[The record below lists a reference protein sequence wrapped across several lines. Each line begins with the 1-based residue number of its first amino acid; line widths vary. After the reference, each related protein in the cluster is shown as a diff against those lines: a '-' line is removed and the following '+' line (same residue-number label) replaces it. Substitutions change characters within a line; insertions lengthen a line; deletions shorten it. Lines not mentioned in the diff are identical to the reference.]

1 MAQSL
6 TLLHLYR
13 LKSNSLGCPS
23 LDGNARYCGVVQK
36 RCTYIR
42 KGANG
47 RWLESPGGAKQAHP
61 HRLEIVLQRH
71 EPQRLTIGRCTEI
84 RAGIRNGKPETI
96 ADKRVD
102 HGHILCTLNHI
113 RAKPGL
119 FEQRL
124 QKEGQ
129 LRYLTFPVGVVASEG
144 GVPIKR
150 DGKTVGAV
158 GVSGATSQEDGLI
171 AAAGIAA
178 LEAALAPKK

>member
-1 MAQSL
+1 MSTEDSFVDEVTDAVRSDRL
-6 TLLHLYR
+6 YAAFRKYGWIGIVAVLLI
-13 LKSNSLGCPS
+13 
-23 LDGNARYCGVVQK
+23 V
-36 RCTYIR
+36 
-42 KGANG
+42 
-47 RWLESPGGAKQAHP
+47 GGAGYNEWQKAQTAARFGNP
-61 HRLEIVLQRH
+61 
-71 EPQRLTIGRCTEI
+71 T
-84 RAGIRNGKPETI
+84 A
-96 ADKRVD
+96 
-102 HGHILCTLNHI
+102 
-113 RAKPGL
+113 L

>member
-1 MAQSL
+1 M
-6 TLLHLYR
+6 TI
-13 LKSNSLGCPS
+13 
-23 LDGNARYCGVVQK
+23 VVVD
-36 RCTYIR
+36 
-42 KGANG
+42 
-47 RWLESPGGAKQAHP
+47 P
-61 HRLEIVLQRH
+61 
-71 EPQRLTIGRCTEI
+71 
-84 RAGIRNGKPETI
+84 AGILIALRRMDDASLAGPDIATGKAQASARFGSPT
-96 ADKRVD
+96 AV
-102 HGHILCTLNHI
+102 
-113 RAKPGL
+113 

-129 LRYLTFPVGVVASEG
+129 LRYLTFPGPMVASEG